1 MTIKERLSISNTLM
15 IIVPVVFTAIIACAC
30 LEIVWLT
37 MVNGNDPGGKD
48 SHNFEKASHKTS
60 AITETILK
68 QADPDEQAKQFTKL
82 EEGLNE
88 NSLSLIVSTSGVQR
102 YHFGKEAEANLADS
116 KLLAAMT
123 ALNGEG
129 IVSSNGHQY
138 YAHQTEI
145 DGTLY
150 SIHIFG
156 KQAEVP
162 PRSLDTV
169 IILCGI
175 IIILGISLSVLFTNK
190 FLIKFVFQKIERP
203 LDILTNGVRQ
213 IRDGNLD
220 YRIQYDQQDE
230 FTPVCADFNDMAVR
244 LKELLAGISHD
255 LRSPLTSIRAYVE
268 GLLDGVAR
276 TPEAQRTYLETIKTK
291 AIDIDQMVAK
301 IFQLSKMEIDECLD
315 HPEPLNLAEEIKT
328 LIHAV
333 SSEYKEKGLEVTA
346 QDLLPVKVLA
356 DPDFLRRIL
365 VNILE
370 NSLKYKNKAM
380 GHLTISLHSE
390 NACVILAL
398 SDDGPGVPEESLPR
412 IFEAFYRNDPAR
424 QNPHK
429 GSGLGLAIVSK
440 AVSQMGGAIT
450 AKNGKSGGLTIEIQL
465 PIQENKV

>member
-1 MTIKERLSISNTLM
+1 
-15 IIVPVVFTAIIACAC
+15 
-30 LEIVWLT
+30 
-37 MVNGNDPGGKD
+37 MVNGNGLGGKD

-68 QADPDEQAKQFTKL
+68 QADPDEQAKQFTQL

-88 NSLSLIVSTSGVQR
+88 NSLSLIVSTSGMQR

-156 KQAEVP
+156 KQPEVP

-244 LKELLAGISHD
+244 LKKSVDLLQRQEVSRKELLAGISHD

-276 TPEAQRTYLETIKTK
+276 TPEAQRTYLETIKSK

-333 SSEYKEKGLEVTA
+333 GAEYKGKGLEITA
-346 QDLLPVKVLA
+346 QDLLPVTVLA
-356 DPDFLRRIL
+356 DPDSLRRML

-370 NSLKYKNKAM
+370 NSLKYKNKAV

-390 NACVILAL
+390 SACVILAL

-412 IFEAFYRNDPAR
+412 IFDAFYRSDPAR
-424 QNPHK
+424 QNPQK

-450 AKNGKSGGLTIEIQL
+450 AKNGNSGGLTIEIQL